1 MYPPQFPVRKWTV
14 HDNVI
19 GCHSYSSCICFAVL
33 YFPPYST
40 AQTRSFLKLRNSW
53 FVHYWADKQIGKID
67 QRIEEQTVSRHVES
81 KNAYEIGNHHYRDP
95 RAQRKTDTNSEEQF
109 FAETFSRCWCWGST
123 EIVITRNKPYK
134 QMKAFWA
141 SGLLVRCSRRNVR
154 RKVNLH
160 AVKITSHHCSH

>member
-1 MYPPQFPVRKWTV
+1 MLMKLVTITTGIQE
-14 HDNVI
+14 
-19 GCHSYSSCICFAVL
+19 
-33 YFPPYST
+33 
-40 AQTRSFLKLRNSW
+40 LKDR
-53 FVHYWADKQIGKID
+53 
-67 QRIEEQTVSRHVES
+67 
-81 KNAYEIGNHHYRDP
+81 
-95 RAQRKTDTNSEEQF
+95 TDTNSEEQF

-160 AVKITSHHCSH
+160 AVKITSHHCSHWNCLMIQRPVDGIKSLGGCYDSSNKQSLRRRSINNSKNRRRSSKLKLLMSCQGISKSQKMINQQTPYS